1 MGAFKTLGN
10 FKEIREGW
18 ACLCDAHEV
27 VITAGLALPESAA
40 YGYGYEM
47 DFKSKSDFEP
57 A

>member
-1 MGAFKTLGN
+1 MRLVTRKT
-10 FKEIREGW
+10 
-18 ACLCDAHEV
+18 DH

>member
-1 MGAFKTLGN
+1 MTRKT
-10 FKEIREGW
+10 
-18 ACLCDAHEV
+18 DH